1 MSSITSIYLY
11 KKFLYNYV
19 IFYNFTGIW
28 WEFCGNHLSVLQKY
42 VIRILSQPCGS
53 SVCKR
58 YQLRPKY
65 GDDHAFMVNTMIMER
80 HKVLETQMPG
90 NQS

>member
-19 IFYNFTGIW
+19 IFYNFTGKW
-28 WEFCGNHLSVLQKY
+28 WELCGNHLSVLQKY
-42 VIRILSQPCGS
+42 AIRILSQPCGS

-65 GDDHAFMVNTMIMER
+65 GDDHAFMVNSMIMER